1 MGFPKTKKWGE
12 IDSTNRNL
20 HWYAA
25 WEGWYMQ
32 LYSNRS
38 IQVSIIYICDGADAN
53 MLICY
58 GLWPWG
64 HTLGWVAFE
73 KKSRMV
79 EFENLALSIHFVL
92 SLKLGAGCLSYPC
105 LTLSLPTW
113 SSICMPIWLHFSQ
126 VVPFFLPYSPCCHFM
141 WVFGANC
148 PSTSPNDLKPH
159 ALWRGTFLRFCQS
172 ISSLSCIYYL

>member
-1 MGFPKTKKWGE
+1 
-12 IDSTNRNL
+12 
-20 HWYAA
+20 
-25 WEGWYMQ
+25 MQ

-141 WVFGANC
+141 WVRCQLPFHITKWPKTPCLVERGLFKILPINFKLELYLLFIR
-148 PSTSPNDLKPH
+148 SVDTRVILK
-159 ALWRGTFLRFCQS
+159 A
-172 ISSLSCIYYL
+172 SSMWWCWSWIGMN